1 MLRSYYVKNYRFYC
15 SMNISVNTL
24 TNPHILVVKDHCLQI
39 YDLPAVI
46 ILFIMNDFITGPI
59 RQVTNKS

>member
-15 SMNISVNTL
+15 SMNISVNT
-24 TNPHILVVKDHCLQI
+24 HILVVKDHCLQI
-39 YDLPAVI
+39 YDLPAMI

-59 RQVTNKS
+59 RQVTNRS